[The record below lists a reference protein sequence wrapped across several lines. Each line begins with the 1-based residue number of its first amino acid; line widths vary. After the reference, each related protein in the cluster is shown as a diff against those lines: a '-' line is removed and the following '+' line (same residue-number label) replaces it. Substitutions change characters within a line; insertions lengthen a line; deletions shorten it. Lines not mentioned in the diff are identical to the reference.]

1 MKLTHMTPGWRCVA
15 NGWIGA
21 LLAAAAIILP
31 TQAAQPSLRPPA
43 VPLVACDPYFSIWS
57 GADRLTDVPTTH
69 WTRKENQLT
78 SLVRIDDRAFRVM
91 GAEPSGVAPMKQTS
105 LEVLPTR
112 TIYQFED
119 AGIHLS
125 LTFMTPALPGNIDLL
140 SRPVT
145 YLTWEAKS
153 VDGAKHAVS
162 VYYDNT
168 AEAVVDDPA
177 QQVTGAAERVGRLVS
192 VKFGS
197 KDQQVLGKTGDDRRI
212 DWGYMYA
219 AAPARQTTSYGL
231 VSVKSRDSFATTG
244 AFTKEPAPGMP
255 SAVNAGAQTPVAALT
270 FAMGN
275 VSDKPVSR
283 WLVLAYDDQYSIQ
296 YFKKNLRPYWRRN
309 GMDAAGL
316 LKASANEYA
325 FLTKQCVAFDEELM
339 ADLRKVGGEKYAQIC
354 ALAYRQC
361 MAGNK
366 IAADENGQPLLF
378 PKENTSNGCIGTVDI
393 IYPMAPEFLLFGPS
407 LTKAMLISNLDYAS
421 SPRWK
426 WPFAPHDMGTY
437 PKANAQVYG
446 GGELTEENQMPV
458 EETGNMLILVA
469 ALAQME
475 GNVDFVAPYWGT
487 LKRWADYL
495 KDKGFDPENQL
506 CTDDFMGHLAHNV
519 NLSAK
524 AILGLASYGYLCDM
538 KGDKAE
544 AKACRDLAKSF
555 AERWVKEANDGDH
568 FRLAFDK
575 QNTWSQKY
583 NLVWDKILGLDIFP
597 DSVLRKEMDFYKT
610 KLNPFGVSLDYRGKG
625 DLAKLDWSLWTACL
639 TGDAADFDAIMS
651 PVYRYVNESP
661 ERVGMGDAYNTV
673 SGHHAFM
680 HSRPV
685 VGGVF
690 LKMLY
695 DKAIW
700 KKWAARD
707 TTRSAHW
714 APLPVP
720 PKTVVVVP
728 DSTKEP
734 LKWQYTMDKPADG
747 WFKPDFDATAWKEGE
762 AGFGTKG
769 TPGGIVRT
777 TWNTDNIWIRRE
789 FELPAGKWSNLHL
802 SIDHDEDAT
811 VYINGVMAAQL
822 SGFVSTYEE
831 EPISAEAKATLK
843 PGKNTMA
850 IHVLQTRGGQ
860 FIDAG
865 IVDVVPAIAAK

>member
-1 MKLTHMTPGWRCVA
+1 MKQSRNTPGWQRA
-15 NGWIGA
+15 AGRWFSA
-21 LLAAAAIILP
+21 LIAAAAFVLP
-31 TQAAQPSLRPPA
+31 AQAAEVPLRPPA

-69 WTRKENQLT
+69 WTRKPNQLT
-78 SLVRIDDRAFRVM
+78 SLIRVDDRAFRVM
-91 GAEPSGVAPMKQTS
+91 GAEPASVPAMKQTH

-119 AGIHLS
+119 AGVHLT

-153 VDGAKHAVS
+153 VDGASHTVS

-168 AEAVVDDPA
+168 AEAVVDDPSEA
-177 QQVTGAAERVGRLVS
+177 VTGSSEKIGRLVA

-197 KDQQVLGKTGDDRRI
+197 KDQHILGKTGDDRRI

-219 AAPARQTTSYGL
+219 ATPTRQATSYGIE
-231 VSVKSRDSFATTG
+231 SIQSREAFAATG
-244 AFTKEPAPGMP
+244 AFSKEPAPSLP
-255 SAVNAGAQTPVAALT
+255 RAVNAGAPVAAIT
-270 FAMGN
+270 FAMGK
-275 VSDKPVSR
+275 VGEKPVSR
-283 WLVLAYDDQYSIQ
+283 WLVLAYDDEYSIQ
-296 YFKKNLRPYWRRN
+296 YFRENLRPYWRRN

-316 LKASANEYA
+316 LKASARNYA
-325 FLTKQCVAFDEELM
+325 SLTKQCIAFDEELM
-339 ADLRKVGGEKYAQIC
+339 ADLRKVGGEKYAQLC

-366 IAADENGQPLLF
+366 IAADSNGQPLLF

-393 IYPMAPEFLLFGPS
+393 IYPMAPEYLLFGPS
-407 LTKAMLISNLDYAS
+407 LTKAMLISNLDYSS

-446 GGELTEENQMPV
+446 GGERTEENQMPV
-458 EETGNMLILVA
+458 EETGNMIILVA

-475 GNVDFVAPYWGT
+475 GNVDFVKPYWPT
-487 LKRWADYL
+487 LKKWAEYL

-519 NLSAK
+519 NLSVK
-524 AILGLASYGYLCDM
+524 AILGLASYGYLCELH
-538 KGDKAE
+538 GDKAE
-544 AKACRDLAKSF
+544 AKAYHDLAKSF
-555 AERWVKEANDGDH
+555 AERWIKEANDGDH

-583 NLVWDKILGLDIFP
+583 NMVWDKILGLDIFP
-597 DSVLRKEMDFYKT
+597 DSVRRKEMDFYKT
-610 KLNPFGVSLDYRGKG
+610 KINPYGVSLDYRGKG
-625 DLAKLDWSLWTACL
+625 DLAKLDWSLWTATL
-639 TGDAADFDAIMS
+639 TEDPADFKAIMD
-651 PVYRYVNESP
+651 PVYRYVNETP

-700 KKWAARD
+700 KKWASRD
-707 TTRSAHW
+707 TTRSANW

-728 DSTKEP
+728 VSDQEGIQ
-734 LKWQYTMDKPADG
+734 WRYTMEKPADD
-747 WFKPDFDATAWKEGE
+747 WFKPAFDASSWKEGA
-762 AGFGTKG
+762 AGFGTRG
-769 TPGGIVRT
+769 TPGGVVRT

-789 FELPAGKWSNLHL
+789 FEMPVGKWSNLQL
-802 SIDHDEDAT
+802 SIDHDEDVT
-811 VYINGVMAAQL
+811 VYINGVLAASL
-822 SGFVSTYEE
+822 SGFVSAYEE
-831 EPISAEAKATLK
+831 EPISAAAKATLK
-843 PGKNTMA
+843 PGKNTIA
-850 IHVLQTRGGQ
+850 IHCVQTRGGQ
-860 FIDAG
+860 FLDAG
-865 IVDVVPAIAAK
+865 IVDVVPVIATK

>member
-1 MKLTHMTPGWRCVA
+1 MADGLL
-15 NGWIGA
+15 GA
-21 LLAAAAIILP
+21 LLATAAIILP
-31 TQAAQPSLRPPA
+31 AQAAQPNLRPPA

-69 WTRKENQLT
+69 WTRKANQLT
-78 SLVRIDDRAFRVM
+78 SMVRIDDRAFRVM
-91 GAEPSGVAPMKQTS
+91 GAEPSGVAPMKQTG

-119 AGIHLS
+119 AGVHLT

-177 QQVTGAAERVGRLVS
+177 QQVTGSSEKVGRLAA

-219 AAPARQTTSYGL
+219 AAPVRQTTSYGV
-231 VSVKSRDSFATTG
+231 VSVKSREAFVNTG
-244 AFTKEPAPGMP
+244 ALSKEPAPSMP
-255 SAVNAGAQTPVAALT
+255 SAVNVGAQTPVAALT
-270 FAMGN
+270 FAMGK
-275 VSDKPVSR
+275 VGDKPVSR

-309 GMDAAGL
+309 GLDAAGL
-316 LKASANEYA
+316 LTEAARDYVS
-325 FLTKQCVAFDEELM
+325 LTKQCVAFDNELM

-361 MAGNK
+361 LAGNK

-393 IYPMAPEFLLFGPS
+393 IYPMAPQFLLFGPS
-407 LTKAMLISNLDYAS
+407 LTKAMLVSNLDYAS

-524 AILGLASYGYLCDM
+524 AILGLASYGYLREM
-538 KGDKAE
+538 HGDKAE
-544 AKACRDLAKSF
+544 AKACHDLAKSF

-575 QNTWSQKY
+575 QGSWSQKY
-583 NLVWDKILGLDIFP
+583 NMVWDKILGLDIFP

-639 TGDAADFDAIMS
+639 TGDAADFETIMS
-651 PVYRYVNESP
+651 PVYRYVNETP

-714 APLPVP
+714 AALPVP

-734 LKWQYTMDKPADG
+734 LKWHYTMKKPADG
-747 WFKPDFDATAWKEGE
+747 WFKPDFDATAWNEGE

-789 FELPAGKWSNLHL
+789 FEMPAGKWSNLQL

-811 VYINGVMAAQL
+811 VYINGVLAASL
-822 SGFVSTYEE
+822 SGFVSAYEE
-831 EPISAEAKATLK
+831 EAISAAAKATLK
-843 PGKNTMA
+843 PGKNTIA
-850 IHVLQTRGGQ
+850 IHCIQTRGGQ
-860 FIDAG
+860 FLDAG
-865 IVDVVPAIAAK
+865 IVDVVPVTAAK